1 MSDIKIGDIVKGN
14 EMSGIMYGV
23 TNNSSVCCVIRELDN
38 DEITVLVLKDYK
50 QSYTGMV
57 YNVERCYF
65 EKISYVPSD
74 FQKWLINE
82 YSSWGVDIDGICFN
96 GLLCLE
102 LDFASEYSIE
112 IRKQI
117 KFDMP
122 KTFKGNKVYK
132 IRKAII

>member
-23 TNNSSVCCVIRELDN
+23 TNNSSVCCVIRELNN
-38 DEITVLVLKDYK
+38 DEITVLVLKAYE
-50 QSYTGMV
+50 QSYTGIA
-57 YNVERCYF
+57 YNVERCCF

-102 LDFASEYSIE
+102 FDFASEHSIE

-132 IRKAII
+132 SRKAIT

>member
-112 IRKQI
+112 IREQI